1 MATLSRL
8 AEGPD
13 PAVSEAAVSEAADR
27 REPPTVDAAPSEVSG
42 AEATVSV
49 GEAARAE
56 APVRG
61 LPPCLWPL
69 LAVAEP
75 VAEPVVEPVVAAPAS
90 EPCDVA
96 VSALSAAAIPI
107 TGKPANEI
115 PNATAAPAS
124 APLFATDIRKTPIT
138 ARLLPNFA
146 RNRLLLP

>member
-69 LAVAEP
+69 LA
-75 VAEPVVEPVVAAPAS
+75 VVEPVVAAPAS